1 MSLSIG
7 IVGLPNVGKSTLF
20 YALTKKQVSISNYP
34 FCTIDPNVGVVR
46 VPDKRLDK
54 LAQILIP
61 NKVLPTTIEFVDIAG
76 LVKGAHKGEGLGNQF
91 LAQIR
96 EVDAIILILRSFGD
110 ANVAHVAGKVDPEN
124 DKETIH
130 LELIMADLGVVKK
143 RLTKVEKEAK
153 SGDQETLKIKEV
165 LKKIKTGLEQAR
177 PASRLRL
184 SDEERLLISGI
195 NLLTMKPVLYV
206 FNIDEISAKNIK
218 LLKNDHYITVNV
230 MTEKEVSE
238 LTGKELSELGLKPK
252 LDELIAAS
260 YHLLDIITFFTV
272 QNKILQAWI
281 VKRNT
286 KAPQAADKIH
296 TDMKKG
302 FIKVEVIAWDKLV
315 ELGSEQAAREK
326 GLIRAEGKDY
336 MIQDGDVCR
345 FLFNR

>member
-54 LAQILIP
+54 LAQTLKP

-91 LAQIR
+91 LGRIR

-110 ANVAHVAGKVDPEN
+110 TKVAHVAGKVDPEN

-143 RLTKVEKEAK
+143 RLAKVEKEAK
-153 SGDQETLKIKEV
+153 SGDREILKVKEV
-165 LKKIKTGLEQAR
+165 LKKIKTGLEQAK
-177 PASRLRL
+177 PVSRLEL
-184 SDEERLLISGI
+184 KDEERLLVSEIS
-195 NLLTMKPVLYV
+195 LLTIKPILYV

-218 LLKNDHYITVNV
+218 LLKNDHYITVNAV
-230 MTEKEVSE
+230 TEKEVSE
-238 LTGKELSELGLKPK
+238 LTSEERIELGLKSK

-260 YHLLDIITFFTV
+260 YHLLDIISFFTV
-272 QNKILQAWI
+272 QNKILQTWI

-286 KAPQAADKIH
+286 KAPQAAGKIH
-296 TDMKKG
+296 TDMEKG

-315 ELGSEQAAREK
+315 ELGSDQVAREK

-336 MIQDGDVCR
+336 IIQNGDICR
-345 FLFNR
+345 FLFSK